1 MHDSVMPDSSLLLCQ
16 IPDSNF
22 HVMPDSV
29 MPLSVIPLS
38 TFLLWLIPLWQIP
51 LCSFLILKIIPDS
64 VMPHYV
70 MPKSVMTGSW
80 GPMSCL
86 SPWIDLVRGLFL
98 RPWFKVECPLR
109 INNHFFPLEFRY
121 SGRQLICFWRG
132 RWQTSAAQWKTRK
145 SISPVGVPLV

>member
-1 MHDSVMPDSSLLLCQ
+1 MPDSVMHDSVMPDSSLLLCQ

-70 MPKSVMTGSW
+70 MPKSVMTGS
-80 GPMSCL
+80 PS
-86 SPWIDLVRGLFL
+86 
-98 RPWFKVECPLR
+98 PLR
-109 INNHFFPLEFRY
+109 VGSCSAGIAGERTNCNCCRLRQIVQASGFLCNVAPLSHY
-121 SGRQLICFWRG
+121 SPQGDPLRHC
-132 RWQTSAAQWKTRK
+132 S
-145 SISPVGVPLV
+145 SPSFEMLCRDREIGK